1 MTSSSLQSDSIGYT
15 QQLRQLMQAVGI
27 DSFRVLAEQ
36 SQLSRRAVDTI
47 RQGKAETL
55 KYQDLLRLSQ
65 VLKISLSE
73 LMASF
78 SGLPSSLPS
87 SLPDV
92 SQPSLTKDEIHAE
105 YQLLKQ
111 QLEQQRQLLRSE
123 FQQESLQILESLLL
137 QLPTAAHAA
146 QTNATMP
153 ARNLLPLLRPLDRL
167 LKHWGI
173 TAIAEVG
180 AEIAYDPHKHKLDEG
195 GEAEIGAP
203 AIVRYVGYEQGEKL
217 LYRATVRLKT
227 Y

>member
-1 MTSSSLQSDSIGYT
+1 MTSSSLQSDPTVYT

-65 VLKISLSE
+65 VLQISLSD

-78 SGLPSSLPS
+78 RSLPS
-87 SLPDV
+87 SVPDV
-92 SQPSLTKDEIHAE
+92 PQPSITTDEIHAE
-105 YQLLKQ
+105 YERLKQ
-111 QLEQQRQLLRSE
+111 QLEQQCQLLRSE

-153 ARNLLPLLRPLDRL
+153 ARNLLPLLRPIDRL

-195 GEAEIGAP
+195 GDAEIGAP

-227 Y
+227 